1 MGKVFVIGLAGGIGS
16 GKSTVAG
23 MLGRLGARVL
33 DADAMVHELLREPGI
48 IRKVVRRFGK
58 DVLARGGAI
67 DRMKLG
73 RAAFASKKNI
83 RDLEKILHPP
93 VVRRMKE
100 EIGRLRRRKGSHVVV
115 IDAPLLF
122 EAALDRIC
130 DDVAL
135 VEAPKSERLRRLVS
149 SRGWTRSELEKREKR
164 QKTLDFKREKAD
176 TVVRNCDDRSETRE
190 RVRTYWR
197 RIRKLLSDET
207 QGRSRPGVSR

>member
-1 MGKVFVIGLAGGIGS
+1 MKMGKVFVIGLAGGIGS

-58 DVLARGGAI
+58 DVLARGRAI

-83 RDLEKILHPP
+83 RDLERILHPP

-100 EIGRLRRRKGSHVVV
+100 EIGRLRRNPGSQVVV
-115 IDAPLLF
+115 IDAALLF
-122 EAALDRIC
+122 EAALDRMC
-130 DDVAL
+130 DDVVL
-135 VEAPKSERLRRLVS
+135 VEASKSERVRRLAR
-149 SRGWTRSELEKREKR
+149 SRGWSLRELEKRERR
-164 QKTLDFKREKAD
+164 QKSLDFKREKAD
-176 TVVRNCDDRSETRE
+176 TVLRNCDSRSETRT
-190 RVRTYWR
+190 RVHTYWR
-197 RIRKLLSDET
+197 RIRKLLSA
-207 QGRSRPGVSR
+207 RPQAVRG

>member
-1 MGKVFVIGLAGGIGS
+1 MA
-16 GKSTVAG
+16 
-23 MLGRLGARVL
+23 
-33 DADAMVHELLREPGI
+33 
-48 IRKVVRRFGK
+48 
-58 DVLARGGAI
+58 VLARGRAI

-100 EIGRLRRRKGSHVVV
+100 EIGRLRRNTGSHVVV

-122 EAALDRIC
+122 EATLDRIC
-130 DDVAL
+130 DEVVL
-135 VEAPKSERLRRLVS
+135 VDAPLSKRLRRLAS

-176 TVVRNCDDRSETRE
+176 TVIRNCDARSETRT
-190 RVRTYWR
+190 RVRAYWR
-197 RIRKLLSDET
+197 RIRKLLSDQT
-207 QGRSRPGVSR
+207 PGRSRPGGSR